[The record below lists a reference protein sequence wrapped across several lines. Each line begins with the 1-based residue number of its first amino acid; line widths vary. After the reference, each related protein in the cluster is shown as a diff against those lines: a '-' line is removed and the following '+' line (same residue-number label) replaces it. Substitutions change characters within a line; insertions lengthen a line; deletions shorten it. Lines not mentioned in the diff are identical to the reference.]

1 MRPDC
6 DSMRFYIGNMKA
18 YYTRMGRFTAFMEFL
33 NPIIVL
39 FGIFTHF
46 YQVITYSYYYES
58 FRVLSIIILILPFV
72 FFYFMIKAQPKV
84 KTMHLGH
91 RFLYILLL
99 STNLTQTQ
107 NNKTFDVHRGV
118 DHVV

>member
-1 MRPDC
+1 
-6 DSMRFYIGNMKA
+6 
-18 YYTRMGRFTAFMEFL
+18 
-33 NPIIVL
+33 
-39 FGIFTHF
+39 
-46 YQVITYSYYYES
+46 
-58 FRVLSIIILILPFV
+58 
-72 FFYFMIKAQPKV
+72 MIKAQPKV

-118 DHVV
+118 DHVVQNLFVAKVEPEPIIVELPKEKTRKPLSDKMLKKFN